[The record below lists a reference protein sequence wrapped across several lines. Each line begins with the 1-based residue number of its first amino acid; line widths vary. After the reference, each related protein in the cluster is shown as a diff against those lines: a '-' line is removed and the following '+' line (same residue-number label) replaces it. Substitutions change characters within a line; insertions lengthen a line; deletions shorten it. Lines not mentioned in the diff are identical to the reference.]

1 MGKDHGV
8 QAAPVDPA
16 SNKMQVSSSSSSPV
30 PDQRPASTESGQ
42 PAAAAGDGAPQS
54 SPTSHPRVE
63 AMHSTALA
71 PGNESSSV
79 LTAQRPSSQPGGL
92 TVGES
97 ATVQEGAAPPE
108 SQRSRPC
115 TSMPATAGPAPAESP
130 PTTSADKKLP
140 NGSVAPDMA
149 AAGAVLAAAPT
160 PLDGCDLPQQQPP
173 QSLLQ
178 AQQPLPDAQQ
188 SLKQWDRSAGAQ
200 VPSALASSGTARPPS
215 QSARSV
221 KFADPVPES
230 DDGSTFGDDS
240 NQRLSRS
247 VGGAGPSSSTPGGRR
262 GLPRRSISSS
272 ALRSGPPSNE
282 VSEAVLAKQAE
293 ILRSNKA
300 GKLRMRR
307 GGLDS
312 SFAAMQDALTQNGEP
327 IDHVATR
334 VRCRATG

>member
-1 MGKDHGV
+1 M

-16 SNKMQVSSSSSSPV
+16 SNRMQVGNSSSSSSPL
-30 PDQRPASTESGQ
+30 PDRRPASTESGQ

-63 AMHSTALA
+63 AMHSTVLA

-79 LTAQRPSSQPGGL
+79 PTAQQPSSQPGGL
-92 TVGES
+92 TVGEN
-97 ATVQEGAAPPE
+97 ATVQECAAGPAPAE
-108 SQRSRPC
+108 SQRSRPA
-115 TSMPATAGPAPAESP
+115 PAGPAPAESP
-130 PTTSADKKLP
+130 PTILADKKLP

-149 AAGAVLAAAPT
+149 ASGAVLAGAPT
-160 PLDGCDLPQQQPP
+160 RLDGCDGPQQQPP
-173 QSLLQ
+173 QSVLQ
-178 AQQPLPDAQQ
+178 PQQPLTDVQQ
-188 SLKQWDRSAGAQ
+188 PLKQWDRSAGAQ

-230 DDGSTFGDDS
+230 EDGSTFGGDS

-262 GLPRRSISSS
+262 GLPRRSSSSS

-312 SFAAMQDALTQNGEP
+312 SFAAMQDALTQDGEP

-334 VRCRATG
+334 VRCRLMG